1 MYVYERPTAQI
12 SRIFVIIIEI
22 IMYNDRA
29 SDPPPPRD
37 VTLSPPR
44 AAWPP
49 CSQCVWGRRPR
60 SLNSP
65 LSSLTSPSS
74 QPRVRAAVR
83 LSSQPLHSLGSEQR
97 SDSRESQ
104 SFLPARPRSGKG
116 QGSASPGTRV
126 QFRMDPPQSCPN
138 VVSLQIGRGVTP
150 RPSGALSPGA
160 ASTSSTGVSSRAFGL
175 AVAYVSCHWRES
187 RLGR

>member
-1 MYVYERPTAQI
+1 MYVYEIQPLR
-12 SRIFVIIIEI
+12 SRRIFVIFL
-22 IMYNDRA
+22 YNDRA

-37 VTLSPPR
+37 VISASRRLAPLQP
-44 AAWPP
+44 
-49 CSQCVWGRRPR
+49 QCVWGRRPR
-60 SLNSP
+60 SRQ
-65 LSSLTSPSS
+65 LSALIPHSLFTASGQSSGSTLHSLFTASS

-83 LSSQPLHSLGSEQR
+83 LTRVSK
-97 SDSRESQ
+97 
-104 SFLPARPRSGKG
+104 FLPARPRGGKG

>member
-1 MYVYERPTAQI
+1 MVVRIRNPTLR
-12 SRIFVIIIEI
+12 SRIFVIIID
-22 IMYNDRA
+22 YNDRA
-29 SDPPPPRD
+29 SRSTSSSRLAPPGLARRARRLAPLQP
-37 VTLSPPR
+37 VWMGSAAEIAQLSALIPHR
-44 AAWPP
+44 
-49 CSQCVWGRRPR
+49 
-60 SLNSP
+60 
-65 LSSLTSPSS
+65 T
-74 QPRVRAAVR
+74 
-83 LSSQPLHSLGSEQR
+83 QPLHSFGSEQR

-150 RPSGALSPGA
+150 RPSDPLSPGA

>member
-1 MYVYERPTAQI
+1 MYVYEIQPLR
-12 SRIFVIIIEI
+12 SRIFVIFL
-22 IMYNDRA
+22 YNDCA

-37 VTLSPPR
+37 PTLSLIFKLSPPR

-49 CSQCVWGRRPR
+49 CSHSVYGVGGRDRV
-60 SLNSP
+60 NSP
-65 LSSLTSPSS
+65 LSSLTASS
-74 QPRVRAAVR
+74 KPRVRAAVR
-83 LSSQPLHSLGSEQR
+83 LTRVSK
-97 SDSRESQ
+97 
-104 SFLPARPRSGKG
+104 FLPARPRGGKG